1 LEVTSL
7 TFQVRALEKWN
18 LNRDHYL
25 PSSRILTLLP
35 AVLILSALF
44 IHVAAGR
51 WGGYIVTPIPGL
63 YLPEALLTISI
74 LASIPNFHKLKD
86 LPPLLGIVF
95 TLPIVYIGARLI
107 EWLASG
113 ASQNTYLVVRDLA
126 PFAYLSLVPLIAVSL
141 FSVPFSWILWVLRIS
156 SLIHVIAVA
165 LVSWQILSLIPTS
178 FIEPDASALFDYRG
192 DLQGVIVGIGLISW
206 GKWPGWVGA
215 NRYVQFALLVFVW
228 NLGSRAALVT
238 ALFCL
243 LLVAFRER
251 KWLPVWRLILLTVGA
266 LLTLL
271 ALNGALQL
279 TDTTVQ
285 EVVEESETKSQLTD
299 TTVQEVVEESETK
312 SQLTDTTVQ
321 EVVEESE
328 TKSQLTDTTVQ
339 EVVEESEIHSLLT
352 LLPAVDRVLLSSE
365 SGVGTARARLATYSL
380 ILEYLP
386 QNTFWLFGAGP
397 GTDILYTICT
407 GIPNAPPRTS
417 VETAEGRSF
426 FPKCPIDDAD
436 ANSTLRDPHNWLLN
450 LLVHNGTVGALIFLI
465 AVGAPVY
472 WSRNSSNSSL
482 GLLVIAAYFVCGTFG
497 VIISAPFAMLP
508 IAVMLGWMVK
518 STQSLIE
525 NPVRGSL

>member
-1 LEVTSL
+1 M

-299 TTVQEVVEESETK
+299 TTVQEVVEESE
-312 SQLTDTTVQ
+312 
-321 EVVEESE
+321 
-328 TKSQLTDTTVQ
+328 
-339 EVVEESEIHSLLT
+339 IHSLLT